1 MDFDQ
6 ALEHMRDLASRLPE
20 ATEGVTFDHPTFYA
34 GKKSFA
40 VLEEYQHS
48 VAERNRD
55 KATLCFKVNIEFQQ
69 MLCTDDS
76 YFVAPYIGKH
86 GWTCVLLEDVDSW
99 GEVEPLMIASYR
111 GAALKRMLKKLDET
125 EQQGDKR

>member
-6 ALEHMRDLASRLPE
+6 ALAYMRDLASRLPE
-20 ATEGVTFDHPTFYA
+20 VVEGLTFDHPTFRA

-48 VAERNRD
+48 VDERYRG
-55 KATLCFKVNIEFQQ
+55 KAALCFKVNTEFQQ

-76 YFVAPYIGKH
+76 YFVAPYVGQH
-86 GWTCVLLEDVDSW
+86 GWTCVSLEDIESW
-99 GEVEPLMIASYR
+99 DEIEPLVIESYR

-125 EQQGDKR
+125 EQQGEKI